1 MGIKNLAAHLRKTA
15 PHVFR
20 DVPELASFCAGKR
33 LVMDVSVFM
42 YKFAYFK
49 DEADVTGEFLGAFLK
64 QHENLCKAGAASVV
78 YVFDGGNAAT
88 GVKKAELDK
97 RRERRIKTLA
107 DVTQKIAGLESAA
120 ATSAVAQEDVFMAED
135 DANTSSSSRILA
147 RGEEL
152 VTAIQKQKRRVLH
165 VPGWYYATL
174 RELLALNSVAWV
186 NAVGEAEKCM
196 AWMCTQG
203 HADVAVTEDIDA
215 LVCGAPVVLRGLGM
229 AGVHAQ
235 ASLHEMRLSD
245 VLEALQLSSLPE
257 LVDFGI
263 LCGCDFSCTLPK
275 IGPVNALKLVHAW
288 HSIERIMENNAE
300 ARSALDLVKDNFTYV
315 AARDAFLSAEPQCLS
330 V

>member
-1 MGIKNLAAHLRKTA
+1 MGIKNLTAHLRKTA

-20 DVPELASFCAGKR
+20 EVPELASFCAGKR

-64 QHENLCKAGAASVV
+64 QHDNLCKAGAASVV

-88 GVKKAELDK
+88 GAKKAELDK
-97 RRERRIKTLA
+97 RRERRAKTMA
-107 DVTQKIAGLESAA
+107 DVSQKIADLESAA
-120 ATSAVAQEDVFMAED
+120 AAASVAADAAEKAAD
-135 DANTSSSSRILA
+135 NNASSSRILEQ
-147 RGEEL
+147 GEEL
-152 VTAIQKQKRRVLH
+152 VTAIQKQKRRVLS

-215 LVCGAPVVLRGLGM
+215 LVCGAPVVLRGLGT
-229 AGVHAQ
+229 AGEHAQ
-235 ASLHEMRLSD
+235 ASLHELRLSD
-245 VLEALQLSSLPE
+245 VLQALQLASLPE

-263 LCGCDFSCTLPK
+263 LCGCDFSCKLPQ
-275 IGPVNALKLVHAW
+275 IGPVNALKLMHAW
-288 HSIERIMENNAE
+288 HSIEGIMENNAE
-300 ARSALDLVKDNFTYV
+300 ARAALALVVESFTYV

-330 V
+330 